1 VAEHHSCPV
10 KNWLGVAAPESHRSD
25 SERVARVINR
35 YTANMASSSKRG
47 MVQYVNYRM
56 RITLDDS
63 RVLVGRFM
71 AFDQHMNLVLADCE
85 EFRRT
90 KKKDVSEKRALGL
103 VLLRGECVVL
113 LSVES
118 APPPP
123 PKKRPAHPLVGRGAP
138 ISAVGRGAPMGRG
151 TPAMGLAGPVPGIGI
166 PAAAMQPHIA
176 AQPQAYQ
183 QMPVYGRGAPTAPP
197 GWMGRGVGPPM
208 APPPG
213 YVRGDGGPPPGPP
226 PPPPS

>member
-1 VAEHHSCPV
+1 M
-10 KNWLGVAAPESHRSD
+10 
-25 SERVARVINR
+25 I
-35 YTANMASSSKRG
+35 
-47 MVQYVNYRM
+47 QYVNYRM

-113 LSVES
+113 MSVES
-118 APPPP
+118 PPPPP
-123 PKKRPAHPLVGRGAP
+123 PKKRPARPAVGRGTPLPASGRGAP
-138 ISAVGRGAPMGRG
+138 LGRGAPA
-151 TPAMGLAGPVPGIGI
+151 PGLAGPVPGIGI

-176 AQPQAYQ
+176 AQPHVYQ
-183 QMPVYGRGAPTAPP
+183 PAPSYGRGGPVAPP
-197 GWMGRGVGPPM
+197 SWMGRGAGGPPM
-208 APPPG
+208 HLPPMQPPPG
-213 YVRGDGGPPPGPP
+213 YGRGGPPPAPP
-226 PPPPS
+226 P